1 MGSTDVLFR
10 ATDIFPSGKSYLRTN
25 IDTLYT
31 RISELPYRIVLTA
44 EELYLVIDEAISNA
58 MEHGNGWDEKKEVT
72 VTTVFDNENLTIT
85 IHDQGTGY
93 FEIPEYNASDPLR
106 SRRGRGLFLISRLCR
121 LARNTLGNELRISI
135 QRSEHHP

>member
-1 MGSTDVLFR
+1 METTGVLYSM
-10 ATDIFPSGKSYLRTN
+10 TDIFPSGKPFLRAN
-25 IDTLYT
+25 VDTLFT
-31 RISELPYRIVLTA
+31 RISTLPYRITRTA
-44 EELYLVIDEAISNA
+44 DELYLVLDEALSNA

>member
-31 RISELPYRIVLTA
+31 RISELPYQIVLTA

-72 VTTVFDNENLTIT
+72 VTTALDDKALTIT
-85 IHDQGTGY
+85 VQDQGSGY
-93 FEIPEYNASDPLR
+93 PEMPEYDISRPLR
-106 SRRGRGLFLISRLCR
+106 SRRGRGLFLIASFCS
-121 LARNTLGNELRISI
+121 LARNAAGNELRISI
-135 QRSEHHP
+135 LRSELHP